1 MKSQPLCAIK
11 ISLNEFS
18 SVNRRNFARPAIMQ
32 RGVVLFFTLIA
43 LLAMSLAA
51 VALIRSVD
59 TSALISGNLA
69 FKQTVIS
76 SSDFAIRHAMA
87 KLAALRD
94 GSTLKIDDDA
104 AHPLNQTDLANN
116 PGYYSSLDLDMDMT
130 ANSTWNTANGS
141 ISLGKDAS
149 GNEISYIIQRMC
161 RTPNVKKTEAD
172 CLVTAGSDSGDSNA
186 VNSATSVCDG
196 CGPSTGKP
204 AEIRITVKTTGSRN
218 SISYVQGF
226 VY

>member
-1 MKSQPLCAIK
+1 MKSQPLHNIK
-11 ISLNEFS
+11 TRLSEFFC
-18 SVNRRNFARPAIMQ
+18 VNTCNFARPAIAQ

-76 SSDFAIRHAMA
+76 SSDLAIRDAMA
-87 KLAALRD
+87 RLVTLRD
-94 GSTLKIDDDA
+94 SSTLKIDDDA
-104 AHPLNQTDLANN
+104 AHPLNQTNLATN
-116 PGYYSSLDLDMDMT
+116 PGYYSSLNPDMDMT
-130 ANSTWNTANGS
+130 ASSTWSTANGS
-141 ISLGKDAS
+141 IYLGKDAS

-161 RTPNVKKTEAD
+161 RTPGVKKTEAD
-172 CLVTAGSDSGDSNA
+172 CLVTAGSDNGGPMW
-186 VNSATSVCDG
+186 VQSATSVCDG

-204 AEIRITVKTTGSRN
+204 AVIRITVKTTGSRN